1 MLELRDSDIPR
12 GAAPP
17 QHALAGTWMIAV
29 EAVGI
34 RGVSGDRGAGAVALR
49 MHRHIVEVMRWL

>member
-1 MLELRDSDIPR
+1 MLELRDSDIPG

-17 QHALAGTWMIAV
+17 QHALAGAAMITA

-34 RGVSGDRGAGAVALR
+34 RGVSAGRGAVAVALG
-49 MHRHIVEVMRWL
+49 MHQYLAEVMRWL